1 MWKLL
6 IYLLPIIL
14 LPDVLIG
21 LAHLRHAPQLWRIL
35 LLCVPTLVLLV
46 LLLLQ
51 LLGVYEAWVLR
62 LSFAL
67 MLLVVLPKVAF
78 LLVDG
83 AGWLLGLACRQTV
96 VAQWGTRVALVLA
109 VALALVQTYGLTWGW
124 QRLQTVRHDVPVA
137 GLPQAF
143 GGYRVVHLSDLHVGT
158 FAAHPEFLERVVD
171 SVNALRPD
179 LILFTGDMVNHETD
193 EIRPF
198 LSTLSRLH
206 ATDGVLSVLGNHDY
220 QVYSHRFTL
229 RQRAEQVQALIALQQ
244 SMGWTVLCSE
254 HRAITR
260 GADTLYVAGVQ
271 NVSHPPY
278 PSHGRLADALR
289 GIPATGCTLLLT
301 HDPWH
306 WRHGVVHHTQV
317 ALTLSGHTHAMQFR
331 VGSFSPVKW
340 ISPEWGGLYTQNRQ
354 RLFVSTGIGAVV
366 PYRIGAWP
374 QIDLLVLQPDK

>member
-1 MWKLL
+1 M
-6 IYLLPIIL
+6 
-14 LPDVLIG
+14 
-21 LAHLRHAPQLWRIL
+21 
-35 LLCVPTLVLLV
+35 
-46 LLLLQ
+46 
-51 LLGVYEAWVLR
+51 
-62 LSFAL
+62 
-67 MLLVVLPKVAF
+67 
-78 LLVDG
+78 
-83 AGWLLGLACRQTV
+83 
-96 VAQWGTRVALVLA
+96 
-109 VALALVQTYGLTWGW
+109 
-124 QRLQTVRHDVPVA
+124 RHDVPVA

-206 ATDGVLSVLGNHDY
+206 AKDGVLSVLGNHDY

>member
-51 LLGVYEAWVLR
+51 LLGVHEAWVLR
-62 LSFAL
+62 LSFAI
-67 MLLVVLPKVAF
+67 MLLVVLPKVVF

-206 ATDGVLSVLGNHDY
+206 AKDGVLSVLGNHDY

-260 GADTLYVAGVQ
+260 GTDTLYVAGVQ

>member
-6 IYLLPIIL
+6 IYLLPIIF

-35 LLCVPTLVLLV
+35 LLCVPTLVLLL

-51 LLGVYEAWVLR
+51 LLGVHEAWVLR

-96 VAQWGTRVALVLA
+96 VAQWGTRVALVVA

-198 LSTLSRLH
+198 LATLSRLH
-206 ATDGVLSVLGNHDY
+206 AKDGVLSVLGNHDY

-260 GADTLYVAGVQ
+260 GTDTLYVAGVQ